1 MPIRAGDLREAVTVQ
16 VATEQTNDYGESTLT
31 WSDMT
36 NRRAAIRGLRVD
48 EMMMAQMPYTVATH
62 EVEFRYVAGLTP
74 GMRLIWSSRTPARTL
89 DVIQVTEDGNREAHR
104 LICKEQVS

>member
-1 MPIRAGDLREAVTVQ
+1 MIRAGDLRESVTVQ
-16 VATEQTNDYGESTLT
+16 VAVEQTNDYGESTLT

-36 NRRAAIRGLRVD
+36 KRRAAIRGLRVD

-62 EVEFRYVAGLTP
+62 EVELRYVSGLKT
-74 GMRLIWSSRTPARTL
+74 GMRLIWDSRTPARTL
-89 DVIQVTEDGNREAHR
+89 DIIQVTEDNNREAHR